1 MPVTK
6 SDLLSDDVGTRQN
19 DRIPYRELPAFELVL
34 FIIETMR
41 IDTILA
47 ATAGWQR
54 HRVIEPTHKGNLESQ
69 SCVDLKHQPCQ
80 SCTRP
85 IGSSDIEKMIVLA
98 LCDVPAVSECCACLS
113 PAATY
118 TLPGRIAHTGPWDVN
133 L

>member
-54 HRVIEPTHKGNLESQ
+54 HRVIDEPTYGR
-69 SCVDLKHQPCQ
+69 V
-80 SCTRP
+80 
-85 IGSSDIEKMIVLA
+85 IVWNA
-98 LCDVPAVSECCACLS
+98 YSK
-113 PAATY
+113 
-118 TLPGRIAHTGPWDVN
+118 RINQLT
-133 L
+133 